1 MNYERCILS
10 MVAAL
15 VAATTALGQWS
26 FTVDTTFRVPLVAQ
40 NVNDLLLN
48 EDGTLIASGR
58 MTVEGQ
64 WPPTVQYPIL
74 RFDSDGLIDNMF
86 QIQAGGGKLTTWQDR
101 FFVSTGA
108 YPLRVLSDGYIDPS
122 FISLNLGPYF
132 YALQGGDYHV
142 FPDGRVLI
150 SGNHLLSDSVRG
162 FEGLYQ
168 LVWFTNTGYLDT
180 TRIHRSSGNCA
191 VYQFKELP
199 TGQFIVNG
207 ICDQFDGQPVD
218 RVFRVQAD
226 GSVDTS
232 FHTDVYTGL
241 TADYLPLNDGR
252 VYVAGNFRRSQTPE
266 DTLHLVRFSP
276 TGALDPTFV
285 PPQFQMA
292 TLPEVLGAAVISVQP
307 WLDGSLLVT
316 GKFERVNGEPRRGIC
331 LLDTNGTLLPAFHD
345 QGVSPYY
352 YTDAGEDLYRAAV
365 HAVAYDSTNAHLYIA
380 GAYSG
385 YTDATGHYPD
395 QRFITRLKVSELSTA
410 VSEAP
415 QQPRALQLY
424 PNPSTGPIT
433 VAIEQPPDHGD
444 LLLRDALGRVV
455 NRQRIT
461 AYHTSLTLDHTG
473 VYSVELV
480 RDGRTVETQRLIVHP

>member
-26 FTVDTTFRVPLVAQ
+26 FTVDTSFQAPLVGR

-48 EDGTLIASGR
+48 EDGSLILSGR
-58 MTVEGQ
+58 LQYDDQ
-64 WPPTVQYPIL
+64 WPPPPSEFSKL
-74 RFDSDGLIDNMF
+74 RLLQDGGLDPTF
-86 QIQAGGGKLTTWQDR
+86 TTAGAGGKLTRWNDQFYSSSGSIVRRLNMNGTIDGAFTMLSP
-101 FFVSTGA
+101 FFSN
-108 YPLRVLSDGYIDPS
+108 I
-122 FISLNLGPYF
+122 
-132 YALQGGDYHV
+132 QGGDYHV

-199 TGQFIVNG
+199 SGQFIVNG